1 MRFDVGRIDAGPT
14 ITPQGYLKAKGYATR
29 TGVFYYMKP
38 DGTVRRELRHPD
50 DVFSEDSVK
59 TLANVVVTNDHPPEP
74 LTADNTKRYNCGF
87 TGDTVQK
94 VDEFL
99 VPTLNLTESNCIKD
113 VLDGFKQE
121 LSCGYFCDLDETPG
135 VFNGEEYDVRQVN
148 IRYNHLS
155 VVQRGRAGPKAK
167 IQMDSIP
174 VSFRADSAMMVV
186 EESSS
191 NEIKNDVNF
200 NKLPTK
206 EQFMAK
212 FKIDGIEYEVQ
223 DGALAQKVVQTI
235 DALDSAK
242 KTIEDSKKEIETLKA
257 KADAL
262 DSELKKADEKV
273 KELEN
278 KKLSDQEI
286 RARADEINKVLEL
299 GKKVLGKDFKDD
311 MAIEDVKK
319 AVVTK
324 ELSGLKLDGKD
335 QAYFD
340 AAFDVIYKRS
350 EKAGSN
356 ALADAL
362 SHKTDSQVS
371 DSAAAKKKREEE
383 YKNAWKK

>member
-1 MRFDVGRIDAGPT
+1 M
-14 ITPQGYLKAKGYATR
+14 
-29 TGVFYYMKP
+29 
-38 DGTVRRELRHPD
+38 
-50 DVFSEDSVK
+50 
-59 TLANVVVTNDHPPEP
+59 
-74 LTADNTKRYNCGF
+74 
-87 TGDTVQK
+87 
-94 VDEFL
+94 
-99 VPTLNLTESNCIKD
+99 
-113 VLDGFKQE
+113 
-121 LSCGYFCDLDETPG
+121 
-135 VFNGEEYDVRQVN
+135 
-148 IRYNHLS
+148 
-155 VVQRGRAGPKAK
+155 
-167 IQMDSIP
+167 
-174 VSFRADSAMMVV
+174 
-186 EESSS
+186 
-191 NEIKNDVNF
+191 
-200 NKLPTK
+200 
-206 EQFMAK
+206 
-212 FKIDGIEYEVQ
+212 Q